1 MKRFFTALIAA
12 LMVLGFA
19 RTQAIDYNNLVNNL
33 TSIDPEIMKYF
44 PRWKICEPDL
54 QIQVYRTF
62 VLLGYEKSQ
71 LNMQQILVLASPLDV
86 EPGYKPYDI
95 LLITCG
101 EASMNSVEIEANM
114 GSLSEYING
123 YKYYSGP
130 RRGEAKDFYI
140 RDYCFEDIKPEVP
153 ASSSQATAIMSYLEP
168 TNVTHAFTL
177 SLFEQSLKIGNSGFW
192 LKSSIGTDEIGYHF
206 WQSGE
211 ARVILK
217 RPLYENTEP
226 ATRDRIPYLINAYI
240 GGGYRVTS
248 GINDDKSVLS
258 WVTGRDLNGTP
269 GGKLVAGLDFHM
281 PFHPE
286 FGFHFNTEMPLTK
299 VTTESIDKGAYGY
312 TPKADNVKF
321 AINNPN
327 YGKYQIKDIAPI
339 LKPTGQVTL
348 FYHWWLNEASPENY
362 IRFDFG
368 MSYAEVEEYAAY
380 DVPDPTD
387 PSGLNTIRYI
397 SNENILNLKTYK
409 PNETGDWI
417 YAKAEYRN
425 QSAFPFGISFQ
436 YSNQILLGRVYIPLL
451 GQWFY
456 LEGKYATPLRG
467 LRPYEK
473 ANFFMISP
481 VLRLTI

>member
-19 RTQAIDYNNLVNNL
+19 RVQAIDYTSIVNNL

-71 LNMQQILVLASPLDV
+71 LNMQNILVLASPLDV

-95 LLITCG
+95 LLISCG

-114 GSLSEYING
+114 ASLSEYING
-123 YKYYSGP
+123 YKYYSGY
-130 RRGEAKDFYI
+130 RRGEAKDFFYI
-140 RDYCFEDIKPEVP
+140 RDYCYEEIKPEVP

-192 LKSSIGTDEIGYHF
+192 LKSSIGTDEVGYHF

-226 ATRDRIPYLINAYI
+226 RTRDRIPYLINAYI

-248 GINDDKSVLS
+248 GLDDNKSVLS
-258 WVTGRDLNGTP
+258 WVTGRNLNGTP

-286 FGFHFNTEMPLTK
+286 FGIHFNTELPLTK

-312 TPKADNVKF
+312 TQNVNNKVKF
-321 AINNPN
+321 VPGDPRNLFVINSV
-327 YGKYQIKDIAPI
+327 API
-339 LKPTGQVTL
+339 MKATGQATL

-362 IRFDFG
+362 IRIDFG
-368 MSYAEVEEYAAY
+368 MNYAEVEEYAVYA
-380 DVPDPTD
+380 DDATTPVTH
-387 PSGLNTIRYI
+387 I
-397 SNENILNLKTYK
+397 SNEDVLNLITYK
-409 PNETGDWI
+409 PNEVGDWL
-417 YAKAEYRN
+417 YLKAEYRN
-425 QSAFPFGISFQ
+425 QSAFPFGMSFQ

>member
-19 RTQAIDYNNLVNNL
+19 RVQAIDYSKIVNNL

-71 LNMQQILVLASPLDV
+71 LNMQQILVLATPLDAD
-86 EPGYKPYDI
+86 PGYKPYDV
-95 LLITCG
+95 LLISCG

-114 GSLSEYING
+114 ASLSEYING

-130 RRGEAKDFYI
+130 RRGEAKDFYL
-140 RDYCFEDIKPEVP
+140 RDYCYEEIKPEIP

-192 LKSSIGTDEIGYHF
+192 VKSSIGTDEVGYHF

-217 RPLYENTEP
+217 RPLYENTESR
-226 ATRDRIPYLINAYI
+226 TRDRIPYLINAYI
-240 GGGYRVTS
+240 GGGYRVTG
-248 GINDDKSVLS
+248 GIEDNKSILS
-258 WVTGRDLNGTP
+258 WVTGRSLNGSP

-286 FGFHFNTEMPLTK
+286 FGFHMNSELPLTK

-312 TPKADNVKF
+312 TPNVNKVKF
-321 AINNPN
+321 APGDPRAQYDINSVC
-327 YGKYQIKDIAPI
+327 PI
-339 LKPTGQVTL
+339 MKATGQVTL

-368 MSYAEVEEYAAY
+368 MSYAEVEEYAVYA
-380 DVPDPTD
+380 DTAKTPVTH
-387 PSGLNTIRYI
+387 I

-409 PNETGDWI
+409 PNELGDWL
-417 YAKAEYRN
+417 YLKAEYRN
-425 QSAFPFGISFQ
+425 QSAFPFGMSFQ
-436 YSNQILLGRVYIPLL
+436 YSNQMFLGRVYIPLL
-451 GQWFY
+451 GNWFY

>member
-12 LMVLGFA
+12 LMALGFA
-19 RTQAIDYNNLVNNL
+19 RVQAIDYTNIVNDL

-62 VLLGYEKSQ
+62 VLLGYEKSR
-71 LNMQQILVLASPLDV
+71 LNMQQILVLASPLDD
-86 EPGYKPYDI
+86 EPGFKPYDI
-95 LLITCG
+95 LLISCG

-114 GSLSEYING
+114 ASLSEYING
-123 YKYYSGP
+123 YKFYSGA
-130 RRGEAKDFYI
+130 RRGEAKDFYM
-140 RDYCFEDIKPEVP
+140 RDYCYEEIKPEIP

-192 LKSSIGTDEIGYHF
+192 LKSSIGTDEVGYHF

-217 RPLYENTEP
+217 RPLYENTETR
-226 ATRDRIPYLINAYI
+226 TRDRIPYLINTYI

-248 GINDDKSVLS
+248 GLDDNKSVLS
-258 WVTGRDLNGTP
+258 WVTGRNLNGSP

-286 FGFHFNTEMPLTK
+286 FGIHFNTELPLTN

-312 TPKADNVKF
+312 TPNV
-321 AINNPN
+321 NNKVN
-327 YGKYQIKDIAPI
+327 FDRNDKRFGKYSITGVAPI
-339 LKPTGQVTL
+339 MKATGQVTL

-368 MSYAEVEEYAAY
+368 MSY
-380 DVPDPTD
+380 
-387 PSGLNTIRYI
+387 
-397 SNENILNLKTYK
+397 
-409 PNETGDWI
+409 
-417 YAKAEYRN
+417 
-425 QSAFPFGISFQ
+425 
-436 YSNQILLGRVYIPLL
+436 
-451 GQWFY
+451 
-456 LEGKYATPLRG
+456 
-467 LRPYEK
+467 
-473 ANFFMISP
+473 
-481 VLRLTI
+481 

>member
-12 LMVLGFA
+12 LMFLGFA
-19 RTQAIDYNNLVNNL
+19 RVQAIDYTGIVNNL

-71 LNMQQILVLASPLDV
+71 LNMQQILVLASPLDAD
-86 EPGYKPYDI
+86 PGYKPYDV
-95 LLITCG
+95 LLISCG

-114 GSLSEYING
+114 ASLSEYING

-130 RRGEAKDFYI
+130 RRGEAKDFYV
-140 RDYCFEDIKPEVP
+140 RDYCFEDIKPEIP

-192 LKSSIGTDEIGYHF
+192 LKSSIGTDEVGYHF

-217 RPLYENTEP
+217 RPLYENTE
-226 ATRDRIPYLINAYI
+226 ASTRDRIPYLINAYI

-248 GINDDKSVLS
+248 GIDDNKSILS
-258 WVTGRDLNGTP
+258 WVSGRSLNGSP

-286 FGFHFNTEMPLTK
+286 FGIHFNTEMPLTQ
-299 VTTESIDKGAYGY
+299 VTVESIDKGAYGS
-312 TPKADNVKF
+312 TQNVNNVKF
-321 AINNPN
+321 KPGDSLNKYPINNI
-327 YGKYQIKDIAPI
+327 YPI
-339 LKPTGQVTL
+339 LKATGQVTL

-362 IRFDFG
+362 IRMDLG
-368 MSYAEVEEYAAY
+368 INYSEVQEYAGY
-380 DVPDPTD
+380 EIPDPKTKT
-387 PSGLNTIRYI
+387 PVMYI
-397 SNENILNLKTYK
+397 SNQNILNLRTYK

-473 ANFFMISP
+473 ESFFMISP

>member
-19 RTQAIDYNNLVNNL
+19 RVQAIDYTNVVNNL

-71 LNMQQILVLASPLDV
+71 LNMQQILVLASPLDA

-95 LLITCG
+95 LLISCG
-101 EASMNSVEIEANM
+101 AANMNSVEIEANM
-114 GSLSEYING
+114 ASLSEYING
-123 YKYYSGP
+123 YKYYSGV
-130 RRGEAKDFYI
+130 RRGEAKEFYI
-140 RDYCFEDIKPEVP
+140 RDYCYEDIKPEIP

-192 LKSSIGTDEIGYHF
+192 IKSSIGTDEVGYHF

-211 ARVILK
+211 ARIILK

-248 GINDDKSVLS
+248 GIDDNKSVLS
-258 WVTGRDLNGTP
+258 WVTGRFLNGSP

-286 FGFHFNTEMPLTK
+286 FGIHFNAELPLTK

-312 TPKADNVKF
+312 TPNINNVKF
-321 AINNPN
+321 KTGDPRRYDINSV
-327 YGKYQIKDIAPI
+327 API
-339 LKPTGQVTL
+339 MKATGQATL

-380 DVPDPTD
+380 DVD
-387 PSGLNTIRYI
+387 SASVSSVRYI
-397 SNENILNLKTYK
+397 SNENILGLKTYK
-409 PNETGDWI
+409 PNEFGDWL
-417 YAKAEYRN
+417 YLKAEYRN
-425 QSAFPFGISFQ
+425 QSAFPFGMSFQ
-436 YSNQILLGRVYIPLL
+436 YSNQMFLGRIYIPLL
-451 GQWFY
+451 GNWFY